1 VARIAN
7 VNVPDNKK
15 LVYSLTYIYGIGLT
29 TSESVC
35 KDSGVAID
43 KKVKD
48 LTEGELASLRDVIEK
63 NHTVEGDLRKEIQMN
78 IKRKKDIKC
87 YQGRRHVARLPVRG
101 QNTNTNAKTR
111 KGKSI
116 PIAGKKK

>member
-1 VARIAN
+1 MARIAN

-29 TSESVC
+29 TSHSIC
-35 KDSGVAID
+35 KDAEITAE
-43 KKVKD
+43 KKVKE
-48 LTEGELASLRDVIEK
+48 LTEGELTNLRDVIEK
-63 NHTVEGDLRKEIQMN
+63 NYKVEGDLRKEIQMN
-78 IKRKKDIKC
+78 IKRKKDIKS

-116 PIAGKKK
+116 PIAGKKQ